1 MNVSDSKK
9 LTIDLA
15 GRGDVSNAVLVRR
28 LSKLA
33 WRYRRG
39 CIKVLVLQTLA
50 LLLGLVGLGLTGFG
64 IDVIRHDVTG
74 GPGGAGL
81 PVYWFGEVN
90 LVEGAAMGT
99 LGVVAGTL
107 LVVAAGYAVAWN
119 RAMVA
124 EALLVQEI
132 VVRLRSGVYDK
143 LQRLSF
149 RFFDANEN
157 GSLINRVTSDVQAV
171 RLFIDHV
178 FLKGVVLGISLVF
191 YIAYMLN
198 IHASLALACLASTPL
213 LWVMVVKFTRI
224 VRPAYRRSRELM
236 DRLVLRL
243 TENVQGMH
251 VVKGFARQGEE
262 IERFAEANR
271 EVRDQQRW
279 IFWRVSTFVPAI
291 TLLTH
296 FNQLVLLGYGGY
308 LVIQDR
314 LALGGGLIVFAGI
327 LRKLSAEVSSVS
339 QIAASVQR
347 SLTGAVRVFEIVDTP
362 VEITSSAEPEA
373 IPGAG
378 AEAGLGVRFEDVSFG
393 YKDNEPVLHEVS
405 FEVQPG
411 EFVAVLGAT
420 GSGKSTLLSL
430 VPRFYDVA
438 RGVVSVGG
446 VDVRRLDIDDLRRRI
461 GVVFQENFLFSNTI
475 ASNIAF
481 GHPEVGMKAVQQ
493 AARVAAID
501 GFIES
506 LPAGYETV
514 IGENGVDLSGGQRQ
528 RLAIARALLLDPQ
541 VLLLDDPTAGVDPQ
555 TEREILDAM
564 GNAISG
570 RTTILVTHRLSTLRR
585 ADRIVV
591 LHRGR
596 VVQMGTHDELMRGE
610 GSDGGN
616 EGRYRELARL
626 QIADAVDGSVS
637 AGPDGGRS

>member
-1 MNVSDSKK
+1 MSADDLKK
-9 LTIDLA
+9 LTVDLST
-15 GRGDVSNAVLVRR
+15 RGEVSNAALVRR

-33 WRYRRG
+33 WEYRVG

-64 IDVIRHDVTG
+64 IDVIRHHVTG
-74 GPGGAGL
+74 APAETGL
-81 PVYWFGEVN
+81 PVYWFGQAP
-90 LVEGAAMGT
+90 LTTGWSAMDT
-99 LGVVAGTL
+99 LGAVAGAL

-119 RAMVA
+119 RAMLA

-178 FLKGVVLGISLVF
+178 ILEGVVLGISLVF
-191 YIAYMLN
+191 YIGYMLS
-198 IHASLALACLASTPL
+198 IHAGLAVACLASTPL

-251 VVKGFARQGEE
+251 VVKGFARQREE
-262 IERFAEANR
+262 IERFHEANR

-279 IFWRVSTFVPAI
+279 IFWRVSTFVPGI

-308 LVIQDR
+308 LVIQER
-314 LALGGGLIVFAGI
+314 LTLGGGLIVFAGI

-347 SLTGAVRVFEIVDTP
+347 SLTGAVRVFEVVDTP
-362 VEITSSAEPEA
+362 VEITSPVDPVALPPSEVL
-373 IPGAG
+373 PGTFPG
-378 AEAGLGVRFEDVSFG
+378 VGVRFENVGFG
-393 YKDNEPVLHEVS
+393 YADNEPVLQNVS
-405 FEVQPG
+405 FEVKPG
-411 EFVAVLGAT
+411 KFVAVLGAT

-430 VPRFYDVA
+430 VPRFYDVT

-481 GHPEVGMKAVQQ
+481 GHPEVEMEAVQQ

-501 GFIES
+501 EFIES

-541 VLLLDDPTAGVDPQ
+541 ILLLDDPTAGVDPQ

-591 LHRGR
+591 VHRGR
-596 VVQMGTHDELMRGE
+596 VVQIGTHDELMRDD
-610 GSDGGN
+610 GS

-626 QIADAVDGSVS
+626 QMMDTGGSVS
-637 AGPDGGRS
+637 DGPDGGWS

>member
-1 MNVSDSKK
+1 MISSDSKR

-15 GRGDVSNAVLVRR
+15 ARGEVSNGVLVRR
-28 LSKLA
+28 LLKLA
-33 WRYRRG
+33 WRYRGG
-39 CIKVLVLQTLA
+39 CVKVLVLQTLA

-64 IDVIRHDVTG
+64 IDVIRYHATE
-74 GPGGAGL
+74 GAGL
-81 PVYWFGEVN
+81 PVYWFGAVP
-90 LVEGAAMGT
+90 LTAWPAMTT
-99 LGVVAGTL
+99 LGVIGAAL
-107 LVVAAGYAVAWN
+107 LIVAAGYAVAWN

-124 EALLVQEI
+124 EALLVQGI
-132 VVRLRSGVYDK
+132 VVRLRSDVYDK

-157 GSLINRVTSDVQAV
+157 GSLINRVTSDVQSV
-171 RLFIDHV
+171 RMFIDHV
-178 FLKGVVLGISLVF
+178 ILKGVVLGISLVF
-191 YIAYMLN
+191 YVGYMLS
-198 IHASLALACLASTPL
+198 IHTGLALACMASTPL
-213 LWVMVVKFTRI
+213 LWFMVVKFTRV

-251 VVKGFARQGEE
+251 VVKGFARQHEE
-262 IERFAEANR
+262 IERFHEANR
-271 EVRDQQRW
+271 DVRDQQRW

-296 FNQLVLLGYGGY
+296 VNQLVLLGYGGY

-347 SLTGAVRVFEIVDTP
+347 SLTGAVRVFEVVDTP
-362 VEITSSAEPEA
+362 VEITSPAAPA
-373 IPGAG
+373 ALPA
-378 AEAGLGVRFEDVSFG
+378 AQLGVRFEGVGFG
-393 YKDNEPVLHEVS
+393 YKDGEQVLHDVS
-405 FEVQPG
+405 FEVEPG
-411 EFVAVLGAT
+411 ELVAILGAT

-430 VPRFYDVA
+430 VPRFYDVRQGTVA
-438 RGVVSVGG
+438 VGG
-446 VDVRRLDIDDLRRRI
+446 VDVRQLDIDGLRRRV

-481 GHPEVGMKAVQQ
+481 GHPEVGLDAIRK

-501 GFIES
+501 GFIEA

-541 VLLLDDPTAGVDPQ
+541 ILLLDDPTAGVDPN

-564 GNAISG
+564 GSAITG
-570 RTTILVTHRLSTLRR
+570 RTTVLVTHRLSTLMR

-591 LHRGR
+591 LDRGR
-596 VVQMGTHDELMRGE
+596 VVQVGTHDELMRAE
-610 GSDGGN
+610 GS
-616 EGRYRELARL
+616 EGSYRELARL
-626 QIADAVDGSVS
+626 QITDVASGSVLDV
-637 AGPDGGRS
+637 PGGGGV